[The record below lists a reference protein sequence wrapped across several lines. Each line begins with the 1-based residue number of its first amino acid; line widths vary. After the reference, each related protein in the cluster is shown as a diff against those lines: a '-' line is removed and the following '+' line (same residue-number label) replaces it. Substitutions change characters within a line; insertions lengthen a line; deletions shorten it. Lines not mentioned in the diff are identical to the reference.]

1 MMALLHLLDIVR
13 ETCMPGRLREWI
25 SSKTVPGLR
34 KDGRCHPEEKFQETL
49 AVIASSDKYFRPE
62 RKVVEKK

>member
-1 MMALLHLLDIVR
+1 
-13 ETCMPGRLREWI
+13 MPGRLREWI